1 MIVLM
6 LQTASFLIYHR
17 SYSIKKGEQTG
28 GGNRK
33 EAEKGS
39 FALNTELKKPTQIIA
54 ELLQW

>member
-28 GGNRK
+28 GGIRK
-33 EAEKGS
+33 EAERGS
-39 FALNTELKKPTQIIA
+39 FALNTELRKPIQIIV
-54 ELLQW
+54 ELPQW